1 MSNFLNPE
9 NSVMQFLA
17 RVCDYLI
24 LNVVFILSCI
34 PIFTVGAALSALYT
48 VSFKMLRKEDGYVL
62 KRYFKAFCANFK
74 QGTILWLICLIL
86 FFFLQYDGLIIGS
99 MGGSMG
105 QILSILFY
113 TIVLVLAAM
122 FLYLWPILAYFVCTT
137 KQVVKNALY
146 MCLGHLPWTALL
158 LLYFGLVWFIMTR
171 STLTL
176 GIVVAVSMAGG
187 FSLTAW
193 ITGKIFLKIFARYQ
207 PETSPAKGQN
217 E

>member
-1 MSNFLNPE
+1 MSNLFNIENP
-9 NSVMQFLA
+9 VMQFLFK
-17 RVCDYLI
+17 VCDMMI
-24 LNVVFILSCI
+24 LNVLFILSCI
-34 PIFTVGAALSALYT
+34 PVFTAGAALSALYT
-48 VSFKMLRKEDGYVL
+48 MSFRILRGREGYIV
-62 KRYFKAFCANFK
+62 RDYFKAFAANFK
-74 QGTILWLICLIL
+74 QATPIWIGCVLL
-86 FFFLQYDGLIIGS
+86 FLFMRYDSLIIHS
-99 MGGSMG
+99 MDSGMG
-105 QILSILFY
+105 QVISVLFY
-113 TIVLVLAAM
+113 AIVLVLAAM

-158 LLYFGLVWFIMTR
+158 LLYFGLIWFIMTR

-176 GIVVAVSMAGG
+176 GIVVAVSMVCG

-207 PETSPAKGQN
+207 PETSRTEEPH

>member
-1 MSNFLNPE
+1 M
-9 NSVMQFLA
+9 
-17 RVCDYLI
+17 
-24 LNVVFILSCI
+24 VV
-34 PIFTVGAALSALYT
+34 
-48 VSFKMLRKEDGYVL
+48 
-62 KRYFKAFCANFK
+62 
-74 QGTILWLICLIL
+74 
-86 FFFLQYDGLIIGS
+86 
-99 MGGSMG
+99 
-105 QILSILFY
+105 
-113 TIVLVLAAM
+113 AAM
-122 FLYLWPILAYFVCTT
+122 FLYLWPILDYFVCIR

-171 STLTL
+171 SILTL

-207 PETSPAKGQN
+207 PETSQTEEKQ

>member
-1 MSNFLNPE
+1 MNHLFNPE
-9 NSVMQFLA
+9 NTVMQFLS

-34 PIFTVGAALSALYT
+34 PVFTVGAALSALYT
-48 VSFKMLRKEDGYVL
+48 VSFKMIRTEDGYVL
-62 KRYFKAFCANFK
+62 QRYFKAFLANFK
-74 QGTILWLICLIL
+74 QGTILWLICLVL

-99 MGGSMG
+99 MGGGMG

-122 FLYLWPILAYFVCTT
+122 FLYIWPILSYFVCTT

-158 LLYFGLVWFIMTR
+158 LLYFVLVWFIMTR

-207 PETSPAKGQN
+207 TNTAQTREEN

>member
-1 MSNFLNPE
+1 MSNFFNPE
-9 NSVMQFLA
+9 NSVMQFLS

-24 LNVVFILSCI
+24 LNVIFILSCI

-62 KRYFKAFCANFK
+62 QRYFKAFLANFK
-74 QGTILWLICLIL
+74 QGTVLWLICLAL

-99 MGGSMG
+99 MDGSMG
-105 QILSILFY
+105 QIISVLFY
-113 TIVLVLAAM
+113 TLILVLAAM
-122 FLYLWPILAYFVCTT
+122 FLYLWPILVYFVCTT

-158 LLYFGLVWFIMTR
+158 LLYFGLIWFIMTR

-176 GIVVAVSMAGG
+176 GIVVAASMAGG

-207 PETSPAKGQN
+207 PEASQTNSQN

>member
-48 VSFKMLRKEDGYVL
+48 VSFKMIRKEDGYVL

-86 FFFLQYDGLIIGS
+86 FFFLQYDELIIGS

-113 TIVLVLAAM
+113 TM

-171 STLTL
+171 SILTL

-207 PETSPAKGQN
+207 PETSQT
-217 E
+217 EEQQE